1 MKTTHDNQI
10 REQLCKLGASYNIAR
25 NVRPWPM
32 LNLQLPLKDDET
44 LHYFRSY
51 CTFYCLCGSR
61 TDEPFTVTPTE
72 FRSYLGITDEDE
84 IDMPVVYI
92 RERRSLQPGAPNFPL
107 PGSQL
112 PTSITSNVE
121 RQGPNTAA
129 TINAQHKTDR
139 YDVGATWSKLNLQLR
154 FKDDETLRYLWSYC
168 TFYCLRGSRT
178 DEPFTVTPAELR
190 SYLGIT
196 DEDEIEMPVVYN
208 RERRSLQPGA
218 PNFPMPG
225 SQLPTSI
232 TSNVEQQGPNT
243 AATINAQHKTDRY
256 DVGATWSKVIRGP
269 GKSKPNWSVGG
280 TYRW

>member
-1 MKTTHDNQI
+1 MMKLYI
-10 REQLCKLGASYNIAR
+10 IFGLIALSTAYAVPER
-25 NVRPWPM
+25 
-32 LNLQLPLKDDET
+32 
-44 LHYFRSY
+44 YFQPPYPDTAAVHAYR
-51 CTFYCLCGSR
+51 
-61 TDEPFTVTPTE
+61 DEPFTVTPTE

-139 YDVGATWSKLNLQLR
+139 YDVGATWSK
-154 FKDDETLRYLWSYC
+154 
-168 TFYCLRGSRT
+168 
-178 DEPFTVTPAELR
+178 
-190 SYLGIT
+190 
-196 DEDEIEMPVVYN
+196 
-208 RERRSLQPGA
+208 
-218 PNFPMPG
+218 
-225 SQLPTSI
+225 
-232 TSNVEQQGPNT
+232 
-243 AATINAQHKTDRY
+243 
-256 DVGATWSKVIRGP
+256 VIRGP